1 MLITDLLDFTPLTHR
16 FFAQDRSTFFTHICD
31 LGSVG
36 IAIKA
41 KVVEEDINLKVSIQN
56 FAFILPDVL
65 RTQLHFASADVISI
79 LNECRIKHYPAN
91 HLLLEPMMVE
101 NNLCITTH
109 RK

>member
-1 MLITDLLDFTPLTHR
+1 MLIADLLDFTPLTHR
-16 FFAQDRSTFFTHICD
+16 FFAQDRSTFFTHVCD

-41 KVVEEDINLKVSIQN
+41 KVVEENINLKVSIQN
-56 FAFILPDVL
+56 FAFILPDVF

-79 LNECRIKHYPAN
+79 LNECRIKHYSAN
-91 HLLLEPMMVE
+91 HLLLEPMMIE
-101 NNLCITTH
+101 NNFCITTH